1 MSAAGSSKTS
11 SVPITVLHEAEGH
24 AITVELKTGELYRG
38 HLDAAEDTMNLQL
51 SKVVLTAV
59 DGKVTRLEHVY
70 LRGSHIRFIVL
81 PDILKQAPI
90 FK

>member
-1 MSAAGSSKTS
+1 MASGAKTS
-11 SVPITVLHEAEGH
+11 SVPLTVLHEAEGH

-51 SKVVLTAV
+51 SKVALTAV

-81 PDILKQAPI
+81 PELLKHAPV